1 MFGGKCLKPK
11 VRVGGPEVF
20 DFVDQVEVYE
30 VDRRT
35 WKTIN
40 YIGEPQ
46 RLQVLLAGAS

>member
-11 VRVGGPEVF
+11 VKVGGFESF

-30 VDRRT
+30 IDRKT

-40 YIGEPQ
+40 YIGEP
-46 RLQVLLAGAS
+46 